1 MSLQNPNQAN
11 RLVVGI
17 ADLKLSKKSGEL
29 LVTYALG
36 SCLGVAIHDP
46 EAKVG
51 GILHA
56 MLPSASADQS
66 RGDFNPAK
74 FVDSGVTTLFK
85 EAYRMGARKE
95 RIVAKVAG
103 GASLASGGGQDSFQ
117 IGKRNI
123 VALKKLFWKNGVLL
137 KGEDLG
143 GHISRTMTL
152 DVATGEIRIKSN
164 GQETIL

>member
-56 MLPSASADQS
+56 MLP
-66 RGDFNPAK
+66 
-74 FVDSGVTTLFK
+74 
-85 EAYRMGARKE
+85 
-95 RIVAKVAG
+95 
-103 GASLASGGGQDSFQ
+103 
-117 IGKRNI
+117 
-123 VALKKLFWKNGVLL
+123 
-137 KGEDLG
+137 
-143 GHISRTMTL
+143 
-152 DVATGEIRIKSN
+152 
-164 GQETIL
+164 